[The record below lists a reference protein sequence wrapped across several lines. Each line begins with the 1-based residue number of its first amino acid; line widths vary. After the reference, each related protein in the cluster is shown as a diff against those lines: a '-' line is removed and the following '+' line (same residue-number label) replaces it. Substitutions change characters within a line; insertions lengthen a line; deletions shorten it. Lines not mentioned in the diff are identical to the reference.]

1 MEQTAAAPQSQ
12 TWGRRSP
19 CPAWTARQL
28 AGHLVDGHRQV
39 QALLDGQET
48 VTPTT
53 DPSRLSRLAGQDP
66 ARALQAAAAHVR
78 STLTGLDPLRV
89 VETPRGPLPVEQ
101 LLAMA
106 LIEPV
111 VHGWDL
117 AVATGQ
123 PGTLD
128 SELTAALL
136 PGVQQLGGELA
147 ASGMY
152 SQALPVA
159 DGATQAEQLLA
170 ALGRKG

>member
-1 MEQTAAAPQSQ
+1 MIS
-12 TWGRRSP
+12 
-19 CPAWTARQL
+19 
-28 AGHLVDGHRQV
+28 V
-39 QALLDGQET
+39 
-48 VTPTT
+48 
-53 DPSRLSRLAGQDP
+53 AGQDP
-66 ARALQAAAAHVR
+66 AAALQAAAAQVR
-78 STLTGLDPLRV
+78 STLTTLDPLRV

-128 SELTAALL
+128 LELTVALL
-136 PGVQQLGGELA
+136 PGVQQLGGQLA
-147 ASGMY
+147 ATGMY
-152 SQALPVA
+152 AQALPVA
-159 DGATQAEQLLA
+159 DGATQAERLLA